1 MDVGVA
7 HQRRDK
13 ALSHRELVGSGWGGS
28 TLAAPV
34 SSFPPSNWS
43 MYVRMHN
50 ELATKLGSQINTIDT
65 IVCLQ
70 FSSAKQTRIDDF
82 FNCSCTISI

>member
-1 MDVGVA
+1 
-7 HQRRDK
+7 
-13 ALSHRELVGSGWGGS
+13 
-28 TLAAPV
+28 
-34 SSFPPSNWS
+34 

-50 ELATKLGSQINTIDT
+50 ELATKLGSQINT

-82 FNCSCTISI
+82 FNCSCTISIRDCGSNLYVGMRVVEMF

>member
-1 MDVGVA
+1 MHDLLKARPRSMAIRLLHGESSTSTAKRPAQIREECVRIGV
-7 HQRRDK
+7 
-13 ALSHRELVGSGWGGS
+13 S
-28 TLAAPV
+28 
-34 SSFPPSNWS
+34 S

-50 ELATKLGSQINTIDT
+50 ELATKLGSQINT

>member
-1 MDVGVA
+1 
-7 HQRRDK
+7 
-13 ALSHRELVGSGWGGS
+13 
-28 TLAAPV
+28 
-34 SSFPPSNWS
+34 

-50 ELATKLGSQINTIDT
+50 ELATKLGSQINT

>member
-1 MDVGVA
+1 
-7 HQRRDK
+7 
-13 ALSHRELVGSGWGGS
+13 
-28 TLAAPV
+28 
-34 SSFPPSNWS
+34 

-50 ELATKLGSQINTIDT
+50 EQATKLGSQINT

-82 FNCSCTISI
+82 LNCSCTISI